1 MCICHTNCNQKLKWK
16 QKNNMFSRNSHIIN
30 RSNRHQT
37 ALDKILPEEWTK
49 NGLAESV
56 WVEATINFRIVIF
69 LKKCLRVISLAIFFF
84 FSFLYYPLMCHLISA
99 IWKRTKLE
107 CILVFFY
114 FSLIYIPIILVPSAI
129 LELSSFLA
137 QCNFFSVLKRELV
150 F

>member
-84 FSFLYYPLMCHLISA
+84 F
-99 IWKRTKLE
+99 
-107 CILVFFY
+107 
-114 FSLIYIPIILVPSAI
+114 
-129 LELSSFLA
+129 
-137 QCNFFSVLKRELV
+137 FSVLSLDVSSHFCNMETYEARMHSCILLLLSYIHSNYFSPFCNLGIV
-150 F
+150 ILSGSM